1 MPDTTPPVPGLRDT
15 LAAWLRDHALADP
28 EDEAAIDSLIAI
40 LQGLY
45 VPPPPGSDR
54 DALPPHLRALIA
66 PHMPRYESTACQ
78 TERACRA
85 AAREHPEHA
94 EELLA
99 WADREHLA
107 CRRTRK
113 QDMAECGAACH
124 GTGRPVVPAV
134 TQP

>member
-1 MPDTTPPVPGLRDT
+1 MTPDPLTVITGVLEDCRTLIPAVQARHV
-15 LAAWLRDHALADP
+15 LAA
-28 EDEAAIDSLIAI
+28 

-54 DALPPHLRALIA
+54 DALPPHLRPLIA
-66 PHMPRYESTACQ
+66 PHMPPYESTACQ

-85 AAREHPEHA
+85 AAEEHPQHA
-94 EELLA
+94 AELLA

-113 QDMAECGAACH
+113 QDMAECSAPCH
-124 GTGRPVVPAV
+124 GTGRPISPAV
-134 TQP
+134 GAAPH